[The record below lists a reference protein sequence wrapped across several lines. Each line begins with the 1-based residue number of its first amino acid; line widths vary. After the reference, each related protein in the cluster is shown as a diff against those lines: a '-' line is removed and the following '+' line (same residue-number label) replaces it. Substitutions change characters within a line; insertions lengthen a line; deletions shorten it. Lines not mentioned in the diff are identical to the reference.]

1 MATTLAA
8 GTRIPEITVHR
19 MGAEGPEQVS
29 TTDLLAGR
37 TVVLVGVPGAFT
49 PTCSS
54 THLPGFIV
62 HADAIKAAG
71 ADAIVCMSVNDP
83 FVMRAW
89 GNSLN
94 AEQLELI
101 ADGNADLTRALGM
114 DIDLGARG
122 LGVRCRRFALIAVDG
137 VVRHAAIE
145 EGTALDVSTAEEIL
159 RVLQATQP

>member
-1 MATTLAA
+1 MATTIAA
-8 GTRIPEITVHR
+8 GMRIPAITVHR
-19 MGAEGPEQVS
+19 MGEDGPESVT
-29 TTDLLAGR
+29 TTDLFAGR
-37 TVVLVGVPGAFT
+37 CVVLVGVPGAFT

-62 HADAIKAAG
+62 HADALKAAG

-122 LGVRCRRFALIAVDG
+122 LGVRCRRFALIADDG

-145 EGTALDVSTAEEIL
+145 EGTALEISSAEAL
-159 RVLQATQP
+159 LQVLQSTNP